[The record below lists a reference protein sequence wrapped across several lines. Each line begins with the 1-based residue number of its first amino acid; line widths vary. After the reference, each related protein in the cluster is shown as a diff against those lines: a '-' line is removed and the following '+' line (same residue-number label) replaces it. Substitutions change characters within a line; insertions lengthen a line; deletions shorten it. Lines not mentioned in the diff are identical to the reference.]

1 MSCNS
6 VTSDNPLVGFDRVVL
21 PCRSPAC
28 RGRCRCVCLFCVSIP
43 ARIYLC
49 LLTSIVTELFFCLA
63 CRCYY
68 YLLADSSSSRV
79 LSSPVCWLSVVVG
92 NPRMAPLS
100 AMSCPAPRKRVVK
113 RFHANGSSSG
123 KQASKQP
130 TTPTRLVSPAVA
142 AVPPPSTTTLQEIG
156 CERRKERAANG
167 VLVLCLVVLLLPR
180 SIARCKWLH
189 YIHTNTRERMSRPT
203 LFGCVVRLFS
213 LSETLGF
220 FRCKWKPAMTRR
232 HG

>member
-6 VTSDNPLVGFDRVVL
+6 VTSDNPLVGFDRDVL

-28 RGRCRCVCLFCVSIP
+28 CERCRCVSLFCVSIP

-79 LSSPVCWLSVVVG
+79 LSSLVCWLSVVVG

-123 KQASKQP
+123 KQASKQANSRP
-130 TTPTRLVSPAVA
+130 HRLDLF
-142 AVPPPSTTTLQEIG
+142 PPPLRLCRRHPHRRYRRLATKE
-156 CERRKERAANG
+156 ERSAQQTG
-167 VLVLCLVVLLLPR
+167 VLVL
-180 SIARCKWLH
+180 
-189 YIHTNTRERMSRPT
+189 
-203 LFGCVVRLFS
+203 FS
-213 LSETLGF
+213 CPLT
-220 FRCKWKPAMTRR
+220 TT
-232 HG
+232 